1 MTHEQASELLAAF
14 ALHALDRDEEQAVS
28 AHMQS
33 CAQCQDELAS
43 LREVTEQLGSA
54 VGQVSPPPRLREAV
68 LAGIRSRPDVIT
80 LRRGWV
86 VGVAAAAA
94 VLLLV
99 LAGLGVSLSR
109 QLMALSARLA
119 AQERVLALLAAP
131 SARSVP
137 LTGTVAAA
145 VRFVYD
151 PDRGLGALVVSDLR
165 DPGRESVYQLW
176 LIAGAQPE
184 SAGVFRPLPGQP
196 IVLPVT
202 ADFSRYQAVAI
213 SIERAPSGALQPTTT
228 PVLLGKL

>member
-86 VGVAAAAA
+86 VAAAAA

-109 QLMALSARLA
+109 QLTALSARLA

-131 SARSVP
+131 SSRSVP
-137 LTGTVAAA
+137 LTGSVTAA

-151 PDRGLGALVVSDLR
+151 PDRGRGALVVSDLR

-213 SIERAPSGALQPTTT
+213 SVERAPSGALQPTTT

>member
-86 VGVAAAAA
+86 VAAAAA

-99 LAGLGVSLSR
+99 LAALGVSLSR
-109 QLMALSARLA
+109 QLTALSARLA

-131 SARSVP
+131 SSRSVP
-137 LTGTVAAA
+137 LTGAVKAA
-145 VRFVYD
+145 VRFLYD

-184 SAGVFRPLPGQP
+184 SAGVFRPLPGEL

-213 SIERAPSGALQPTTT
+213 SVERAPSGALQPTTT